1 MLKKAN
7 NCPFCGSDNIQFSS
21 KTMQS
26 RRHVIQRHNAM
37 YCEECRC
44 YGPRLIVVLTDNES
58 YRDIDSEKYIN
69 PAIDAWNKRT
79 SHD

>member
-7 NCPFCGSDNIQFSS
+7 NCPFCGSNKIQFSS

-26 RRHVIQRHNAM
+26 RRNEIKRHNAM

-44 YGPRLIVVLTDNES
+44 YGPRLIVALPADES
-58 YRDIDSEKYIN
+58 YRDINNEKYIN
-69 PAIDAWNKRT
+69 QTIDAWNARVKKL
-79 SHD
+79 